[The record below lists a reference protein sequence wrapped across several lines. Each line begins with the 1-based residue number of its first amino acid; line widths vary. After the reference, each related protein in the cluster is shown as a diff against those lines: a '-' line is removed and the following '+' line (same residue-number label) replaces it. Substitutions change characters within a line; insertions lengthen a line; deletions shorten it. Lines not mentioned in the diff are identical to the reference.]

1 MNARGR
7 ACLRGRR
14 EVIASAPDQVIA
26 LRLGADAPGAVSFSA
41 TFDSPQR
48 TTTASPDAATVALEG
63 ISADQEGVPGSVKFL
78 ALARAIA
85 HGGSVTGADGRL
97 TVSGADSVT
106 LLISIGTGY
115 VDYEDVSGDYKGI
128 AWKHLR
134 DAERSSY
141 EKVRARHVAD
151 YQKLFRR
158 TTLDLGRTDAA
169 DLATDTRIEQHAST
183 DDPQFAA
190 LLFQYGRYLLISSS
204 RPGTQPANL
213 QGIWNQ
219 DMAPAFDSK
228 FTLNINLEM
237 NYWPAGPTNLAECFL
252 PVFDMVEDLTVT
264 GARTA
269 KVQYGAG
276 GWIAHHNTDGWR
288 APSVVDGSFWGMWQS

>member
-48 TTTASPDAATVALEG
+48 TTTASPDAATVALDG

-78 ALARAIA
+78 ALARASA
-85 HGGSVTGADGRL
+85 HGGSVTGADGKL

-141 EKVRARHVAD
+141 EELRARHVAD

-190 LLFQYGRYLLISSS
+190 LLSQYGRYLLISSS

-213 QGIWNQ
+213 QGIWNDQ
-219 DMAPAFDSK
+219 MNPPWDSK
-228 FTLNINLEM
+228 YTLNANLLM
-237 NYWPAGPTNLAECFL
+237 NYWPAEVTNLSECHEPL
-252 PVFDMVEDLTVT
+252 FDLIDDVADS
-264 GARTA
+264 GRKTA
-269 KVQYGAG
+269 QVQYGCR
-276 GWIAHHNTDGWR
+276 GWVLHHNT
-288 APSVVDGSFWGMWQS
+288 